1 MAQIPPFRHRK
12 SRSFDRDGFAN
23 DNDTI
28 GSGTNTNEPHLDD
41 DENQMRDAEVKASPG
56 LDEDAAGSTS
66 LGTHLARS
74 VDDLFDQ
81 SRTNGLIFLAL
92 GMANSSDASEILCL
106 SYILADPVFKE
117 NILKDSTGG
126 LLTGSVFCGMLLGG
140 LYIGIYS
147 DRIGRRPALL
157 AGLVL
162 NGAAGITSC
171 LVTNITQLCL
181 IRFVAGLGIGATVP
195 PLFALASELTS
206 DSKRGLW
213 VSVVASFWMI
223 GSLFVAIVAYCILDA
238 YGWRVFGSVCALPSC
253 VGAILVYTL
262 VPESPRY
269 LLLQGRYQHALEA
282 ANRSVQQTPKW
293 TIDEVLHHHEIAA
306 TRCQLDDRSALE
318 GFLPT
323 VKELYNDS
331 FRTAV
336 TLQVA
341 WFSLS
346 FASYGLLTWINRIF
360 ANVGLKD
367 VYFNEIL
374 FAGANLPG
382 NVFAAVFLD
391 RLGRGQV
398 LSGSLWVA
406 AFSLVMFAAF
416 SGYQDLVVLSACVFQ
431 AASVSAWNAI
441 DVVTSEGFPVSTR
454 STGLSVCAATGRI
467 GAGIAQLCNAA
478 LIDSPGRL
486 LLLSAFMLVVGSMT
500 PCCLPPSIPTRVE
513 GGGYNRVQ
521 SA

>member
-1 MAQIPPFRHRK
+1 MRKDTDNMMDEKRHNDEKPKTPPEGDD
-12 SRSFDRDGFAN
+12 SAGFA
-23 DNDTI
+23 
-28 GSGTNTNEPHLDD
+28 
-41 DENQMRDAEVKASPG
+41 
-56 LDEDAAGSTS
+56 S
-66 LGTHLARS
+66 LGTHHQPRS
-74 VDDLFDQ
+74 IEDLFEQ
-81 SRTNGLIFLAL
+81 SRTNWWIFLAL

-117 NILKDSTGG
+117 HILHESTGG

-147 DRIGRRPALL
+147 DHIGRHPALL
-157 AGLVL
+157 SGLIL

-171 LVTNITQLCL
+171 IVTNVTQLCI
-181 IRFVAGLGIGATVP
+181 IRFIAGIGIGATVP

-206 DSKRGLW
+206 DSKRGWW

-223 GSLFVAIVAYCILDA
+223 GSLFVAIVAYCILDKF
-238 YGWRVFGSVCALPSC
+238 GWRVFGSVCALPSC
-253 VGAILVYTL
+253 VGASLVYTL
-262 VPESPRY
+262 VPESPRF
-269 LLLQGRYQHALEA
+269 LLLQGRYQNALDA
-282 ANRSVQQTPKW
+282 ANRSVRTPTW
-293 TIDEVLHHHEIAA
+293 TIDEVLYHHENAA
-306 TRCQLDDRSALE
+306 TQGRLEERTALE
-318 GFLPT
+318 SIIPT
-323 VKELYNDS
+323 VKELYTDS

-360 ANVGLKD
+360 AKVGLED

-382 NVFAAVFLD
+382 NIFAAVFLD
-391 RLGRGQV
+391 RLGRGRI

-406 AFSLVMFAAF
+406 ALSLITFAAF
-416 SGYQDLVVLSACVFQ
+416 SRHQNLVVLSACVFQ
-431 AASVSAWNAI
+431 GASVSAWNAI
-441 DVVTSEGFPVSTR
+441 DVITSEGFPVSTR
-454 STGLSVCAATGRI
+454 STGLSACAATGRI

-478 LIDSPGRL
+478 LIDSPVQL
-486 LLLSAFMLVVGSMT
+486 LMLSAFMLMVGSMT
-500 PCCLPPSIPTRVE
+500 PCCLPIMASATVE
-513 GGGYNRVQ
+513 SGYNRVQ